1 VEGVALQVH
10 SQPAQEQAPSW
21 KAQQKNGI
29 ASNSFNT
36 SAMRAAQAQPPGQGL
51 CSCAPEKLMYIFQGT
66 APSVSTF
73 KCLFD
78 SSQGLDLLLSR
89 LTGAG
94 AVLVGRIAWVGCIGP
109 ALGALLALGTG
120 AGCALAGCWT

>member
-1 VEGVALQVH
+1 MEDTTQEMALHQTVSTHQQRELHTPSHMRRLSSGVLIR
-10 SQPAQEQAPSW
+10 
-21 KAQQKNGI
+21 N
-29 ASNSFNT
+29 
-36 SAMRAAQAQPPGQGL
+36 L
-51 CSCAPEKLMYIFQGT
+51 YIYTFQWT
-66 APSVSTF
+66 APFGSIF

-78 SSQGLDLLLSR
+78 TSQRWDLLLSR